1 MKLSEAI
8 LIGSTVLTPRAGG
21 QHFAETQSGCA
32 LGMAAIAN
40 GCTFHTVK
48 QFDER
53 DRRTLGT
60 EGVWGNWVLQKVA
73 RPCDC
78 WRIWIAREMRI
89 KDIITHLFD
98 WHVMVKKNWT
108 LERLVAWVE
117 TVEPKNFD
125 PSGNMSPEIL
135 ERLSQIRVVSRSQ
148 DEEDREDA
156 DEWQAAGLRVPGPEQ
171 VTTGSWRSL
180 RSLSAGKIPTQAELG
195 RGPPPTQA
203 RTGLE
208 WAARPAG
215 RPPRFG
221 DPSGARDFQ
230 LDS

>member
-8 LIGSTVLTPRAGG
+8 LLGSTVLTPRAGG
-21 QHFAETQSGCA
+21 QHFPETQSGCA
-32 LGMAAIAN
+32 LRMAAIAN
-40 GCTFHTVK
+40 GCTFRTVK

-117 TVEPKNFD
+117 TVGPKNLA
-125 PSGNMSPEIL
+125 PSANMGPETL
-135 ERLSQIRVVSRSQ
+135 ERLSQMQIGSGLQ
-148 DEEDREDA
+148 NEEDREDA
-156 DEWQAAGLRVPGPEQ
+156 DKWQARVSAFAVRHE
-171 VTTGSWRSL
+171 SRRRRSA
-180 RSLSAGKIPTQAELG
+180 S
-195 RGPPPTQA
+195 
-203 RTGLE
+203 
-208 WAARPAG
+208 
-215 RPPRFG
+215 
-221 DPSGARDFQ
+221 
-230 LDS
+230 

>member
-8 LIGSTVLTPRAGG
+8 LLGSTVLTPRAGG

-117 TVEPKNFD
+117 TVEPRNVA

-135 ERLSQIRVVSRSQ
+135 ERLSQMQSRRPGRGT
-148 DEEDREDA
+148 ERFGGRR
-156 DEWQAAGLRVPGPEQ
+156 EWQARVSAFA
-171 VTTGSWRSL
+171 VRHKSRRRRDSSL
-180 RSLSAGKIPTQAELG
+180 RIVLFPCRQS
-195 RGPPPTQA
+195 
-203 RTGLE
+203 
-208 WAARPAG
+208 
-215 RPPRFG
+215 PRECQNR
-221 DPSGARDFQ
+221 A
-230 LDS
+230 